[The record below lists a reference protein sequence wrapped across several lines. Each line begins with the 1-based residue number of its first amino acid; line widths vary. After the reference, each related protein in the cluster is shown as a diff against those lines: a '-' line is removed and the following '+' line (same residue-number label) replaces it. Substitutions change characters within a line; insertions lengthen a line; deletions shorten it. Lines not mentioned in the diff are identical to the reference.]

1 MAYYFGSIVQGST
14 GNQAFSVPFTPT
26 GLKLTVS
33 QLSAG
38 SENDVAHISHGST
51 DGTNSVAHS
60 ILATAQTKI
69 TRRSE
74 VYCVTHYAIVSGA
87 TTRVISATLVSI
99 VGGTV
104 TLNFDRASL
113 DYEITM
119 EAFA

>member
-1 MAYYFGSIVQGST
+1 MSYYLGSIIQGST
-14 GNQAFSVPFTPT
+14 GNHSFLFPFSPT
-26 GLKLTVS
+26 GLKFTVS

-51 DGTNSVAHS
+51 NGTDSVAHS

-74 VYCVTHYAIVSGA
+74 VYCLTHYAIVNNA
-87 TTRVISATLVSI
+87 TNRVISATLVSI
-99 VGGTV
+99 VGNTV
-104 TLNFDRASL
+104 TLNFDRASS
-113 DYEITM
+113 DYEITV